1 MAHEGLGPDFTICK
15 QHFIAAVQ
23 DQLMHDLLA
32 ANPDDPGA
40 ERKAAE
46 KTQSPSIQNS
56 FTPLADAVY
65 RIAAVSA
72 KVSSDTASDRAF
84 WQWVAAVNT
93 WLVALANWQLGVA
106 RAFAAWA
113 PTQPAER
120 NLKNALTGVAQP
132 GPPPTGAPLSLT
144 GRIE

>member
-1 MAHEGLGPDFTICK
+1 MAHEGLGPDFSLCK

-23 DQLMHDLLA
+23 DQLAHDLLA
-32 ANPDDPGA
+32 ASPGDPGA

-46 KTQSPSIQNS
+46 KAQSASIQNS

-65 RIAAVSA
+65 RIVTVSA
-72 KVSSDTASDRAF
+72 KVSSDPASDTAF
-84 WQWVAAVNT
+84 WQWVAALNA
-93 WLVALANWQLGVA
+93 WLVALGNWQLGVA
-106 RAFAAWA
+106 RAFATWA

-120 NLKNALTGVAQP
+120 NLKNALTSVAQP
-132 GPPPTGAPLSLT
+132 GPPPTRAPLNLS